1 MAAEIKVVHT
11 ESSTGWG
18 GQELRT
24 VAEIRAASMAGY
36 TPILVCDL
44 ESQFCQ
50 RSGLDSIS
58 VKKLSINRKNL
69 SSVFRMMAVL
79 QSIEPSLVISHSST
93 DSWLV
98 AISRFLLRKPIPWI
112 RMRHV
117 SAKVNVNPLTR
128 WMYQSAN
135 IIVTTSNEI
144 SFELQKSINL
154 PEDRVMSVPTGIDP
168 GLFVP
173 GSADEK
179 GDVRSKLGLS
189 SSEFVIAMVATLRS
203 WKGHRFMIEALREFP
218 EIKLVIA
225 GDGPQRQNLD
235 ELVDKYGLSQQVIF
249 TGYLADP
256 RPVLK
261 AADCFIQPSTGNEG
275 VSQSLLQAMAM
286 ELPVIVSD
294 IGGLNQAVK
303 SEFSGL
309 LVAPGSLKQLVS
321 AVELIKND
329 PLLRRYLGQNARETV
344 LSSHSLEHMWSRMN
358 SLYMRV
364 IDGPN

>member
-1 MAAEIKVVHT
+1 MAADIRVVHT
-11 ESSTGWG
+11 ESSIGWG

-24 VAEIRAASMAGY
+24 IAEMRAASMAGY
-36 TPILVCDL
+36 SAILVCDL
-44 ESQFCQ
+44 DSQFLE
-50 RSGLDSIS
+50 RSDLESTSIRK
-58 VKKLSINRKNL
+58 VKINRKNL
-69 SSVFRMMAVL
+69 SSLFRMMSVL
-79 QSIEPSLVISHSST
+79 RSIEPSLIISHSST
-93 DSWLV
+93 DSWLI

-117 SAKVNVNPLTR
+117 SAKVNVNPFTR

-144 SFELQKSINL
+144 SSKICKSIKL
-154 PEDRVMSVPTGIDP
+154 PQDRVISVPTGVDP
-168 GLFVP
+168 RFFVP
-173 GSADEK
+173 GSPIEQ

-189 SSEFVIAMVATLRS
+189 SAEFVIAMVATLRS
-203 WKGHRFMIEALREFP
+203 WKGHRFMIEALREVP
-218 EIKLVIA
+218 EMKLIIA
-225 GDGPQRQNLD
+225 GDGPQRQNLT
-235 ELVDKYGLSQQVIF
+235 ELANKYGLSQQIIF

-256 RPVLK
+256 RPVLQ

-303 SEFSGL
+303 HDFSGL
-309 LVAPGSLKQLVS
+309 LVVHSNVEQLVS
-321 AVELIKND
+321 AINRIKND
-329 PLLRRYLGQNARETV
+329 PLLRERLGKNARKTV

-364 IDGPN
+364 IDGSN